1 MQIIELIDGK
11 RVYHRQVCAC
21 NALAGCT
28 HPGHSPDTV
37 TAPRVSAA
45 ACVCRAC
52 AHVGANRHGRV
63 QDVHEVQG
71 ARVLRVRLSSLSTP
85 LQDKP
90 PPPSTT
96 GDHRHP
102 RACLAVARGSDCG
115 GSRVWGSGRDS
126 NSAAGAWGEL
136 SVITRTRDGQGRGV
150 RSRARTWGGPVHR
163 QSSAV
168 WRCGVCFAEVTNN
181 RRLHQRT
188 RTCGPRGS

>member
-1 MQIIELIDGK
+1 MNLIDGK

-71 ARVLRVRLSSLSTP
+71 ARVLRGRLSSLSTP

-90 PPPSTT
+90 PPPATT
-96 GDHRHP
+96 GTRARVWRWREGATAEGVECGGEGGRNDQGSRGGGSGTQGGAVGKRQQFCSGCVGRAVGDHKDKG
-102 RACLAVARGSDCG
+102 RARARGAQQSAHMGRASTQTEQCG
-115 GSRVWGSGRDS
+115 VAVWGVFRRS
-126 NSAAGAWGEL
+126 N
-136 SVITRTRDGQGRGV
+136 
-150 RSRARTWGGPVHR
+150 
-163 QSSAV
+163 
-168 WRCGVCFAEVTNN
+168 
-181 RRLHQRT
+181 
-188 RTCGPRGS
+188 